1 MEIIFP
7 DHYYFHYTAPNAD
20 EFIDR
25 LECEYKIDNT
35 DFPWVRDCNVD
46 VIRLGWQ
53 EYFGFLTPSLDL
65 LTKDIGGNITY
76 SLCDPWLNLYKKGG
90 FQEVHDHKDA
100 DIASVSAGAD
110 VGNFAP
116 TTGIPPGIVYTHLRV
131 TISRTFT
138 VTASISVGAGLC
150 RTDGGDNATAT
161 QMTVGATSG
170 TAVAETMYLVNAG
183 SYGASDG
190 TRDGDVGSSNLD
202 IDYSSPSSA
211 KSMTVSGDTAVMTYE
226 LTSPYQKTLR
236 APVIKV
242 KFNTSTAVGVED
254 TACSMWV
261 NEPSV
266 TISLQ

>member
-1 MEIIFP
+1 MKKLFFILLFTFFIIERG
-7 DHYYFHYTAPNAD
+7 YTASD
-20 EFIDR
+20 EGQPTQYQVTMKKVE
-25 LECEYKIDNT
+25 LCT
-35 DFPWVRDCNVD
+35 DLACTAPYVVGERDM
-46 VIRLGWQ
+46 
-53 EYFGFLTPSLDL
+53 
-65 LTKDIGGNITY
+65 
-76 SLCDPWLNLYKKGG
+76 
-90 FQEVHDHKDA
+90 DA

-138 VTASISVGAGLC
+138 ITASISVDGGLC

-161 QMTVGATSG
+161 QMTVGASSG

-190 TRDGDVGSSNLD
+190 TRDGAVGSSNID

-211 KSMTVSGDTAVMTYE
+211 KSMTVSGDNAVMTYE

-242 KFNTSTAVGVED
+242 KFNTATAVGVED
-254 TACSMWV
+254 TACSMWI
-261 NEPSV
+261 NEPTVSI
-266 TISLQ
+266 TLQ

>member
-1 MEIIFP
+1 MKKIFFILLFTFFIIERG
-7 DHYYFHYTAPNAD
+7 YTASD
-20 EFIDR
+20 EGQPTQYQVTMKKVE
-25 LECEYKIDNT
+25 LCT
-35 DFPWVRDCNVD
+35 DLACTAPYVVGERDM
-46 VIRLGWQ
+46 
-53 EYFGFLTPSLDL
+53 
-65 LTKDIGGNITY
+65 
-76 SLCDPWLNLYKKGG
+76 
-90 FQEVHDHKDA
+90 DA
-100 DIASVSAGAD
+100 DIASVSAGED

-138 VTASISVGAGLC
+138 ITASISVDGGLC

-161 QMTVGATSG
+161 QMTVGASSG

-190 TRDGDVGSSNLD
+190 TRDGAVGSSNID

-211 KSMTVSGDTAVMTYE
+211 KSMTVSGDNAVMTYE

-242 KFNTSTAVGVED
+242 KFNTATAVGVED
-254 TACSMWV
+254 TACSMWI
-261 NEPSV
+261 NEPTVSI
-266 TISLQ
+266 TLQ

>member
-1 MEIIFP
+1 MKKIFFILLFTFFIIERG
-7 DHYYFHYTAPNAD
+7 YTASD
-20 EFIDR
+20 EGQPTQYQVTMKKVE
-25 LECEYKIDNT
+25 LCT
-35 DFPWVRDCNVD
+35 DLACTAPYVVGERDM
-46 VIRLGWQ
+46 
-53 EYFGFLTPSLDL
+53 
-65 LTKDIGGNITY
+65 
-76 SLCDPWLNLYKKGG
+76 
-90 FQEVHDHKDA
+90 DA
-100 DIASVSAGAD
+100 DIASVSAGTD

-138 VTASISVGAGLC
+138 ITASISVDGGLC

-161 QMTVGATSG
+161 QMTVGASSG

-190 TRDGDVGSSNLD
+190 TRDGAVGSSNID

-211 KSMTVSGDTAVMTYE
+211 KSMTVSGDNAVMTYE

-242 KFNTSTAVGVED
+242 KFNTATAVGVED
-254 TACSMWV
+254 TACSMWI
-261 NEPSV
+261 NEPTVSI
-266 TISLQ
+266 TLQ

>member
-1 MEIIFP
+1 M
-7 DHYYFHYTAPNAD
+7 
-20 EFIDR
+20 
-25 LECEYKIDNT
+25 
-35 DFPWVRDCNVD
+35 
-46 VIRLGWQ
+46 VIRNMKRIFFILLFTFFIIERGYSAEDEGQPTQYQVTMKKVELCTDLACSTTFTLG
-53 EYFGFLTPSLDL
+53 ERDM
-65 LTKDIGGNITY
+65 
-76 SLCDPWLNLYKKGG
+76 
-90 FQEVHDHKDA
+90 DA

-110 VGNFAP
+110 VGAYAP

-138 VTASISVGAGLC
+138 ITASISVDGGLC

-161 QMTVGATSG
+161 QMTVGASSG

-190 TRDGDVGSSNLD
+190 TRDGAVGSSNLD

-211 KSMTVSGDTAVMTYE
+211 KAMTVSGDNAVMTYE
-226 LTSPYQKTLR
+226 LSSPYQKTLR

-254 TACSMWV
+254 TACSMWI

>member
-1 MEIIFP
+1 MKKIIILLFT
-7 DHYYFHYTAPNAD
+7 FFIVERGYTASDQGQPTQYQVTMKKV
-20 EFIDR
+20 E
-25 LECEYKIDNT
+25 LCT
-35 DFPWVRDCNVD
+35 DLACTSPYVVGERDM
-46 VIRLGWQ
+46 
-53 EYFGFLTPSLDL
+53 
-65 LTKDIGGNITY
+65 
-76 SLCDPWLNLYKKGG
+76 
-90 FQEVHDHKDA
+90 DA

-138 VTASISVGAGLC
+138 ITASISVDGGLC

-161 QMTVGATSG
+161 QMTVGASSG

-190 TRDGDVGSSNLD
+190 TRDGAVGSSNID

-211 KSMTVSGDTAVMTYE
+211 KSMTVSGDNAVMTYE
-226 LTSPYQKTLR
+226 LASPYQKTLR

-254 TACSMWV
+254 TACSMWI

-266 TISLQ
+266 TIALQ

>member
-1 MEIIFP
+1 MKKIFFILLFTFLIFEQGFAADATGEP
-7 DHYYFHYTAPNAD
+7 TKYQVTMKKVELCTDLACSTTYTLG
-20 EFIDR
+20 E
-25 LECEYKIDNT
+25 
-35 DFPWVRDCNVD
+35 RDM
-46 VIRLGWQ
+46 
-53 EYFGFLTPSLDL
+53 
-65 LTKDIGGNITY
+65 
-76 SLCDPWLNLYKKGG
+76 
-90 FQEVHDHKDA
+90 DA

-110 VGNFAP
+110 VGAYAP
-116 TTGIPPGIVYTHLRV
+116 TTGIPPGIVYSHLRV
-131 TISRTFT
+131 TISRTFSI
-138 VTASISVGAGLC
+138 TASISVGAGLC
-150 RTDGGDNATAT
+150 RTDGGNNANAT
-161 QMTVGATSG
+161 QMTVGASSG

-211 KSMTVSGDTAVMTYE
+211 KTMTVSGDNAVMTYE
-226 LTSPYQKTLR
+226 LTKPYQKTLR

>member
-1 MEIIFP
+1 MKKIFFILLFTFFIIERGYAASDEGQP
-7 DHYYFHYTAPNAD
+7 TQYQVTMKKVELCTDLACTAPYVVG
-20 EFIDR
+20 E
-25 LECEYKIDNT
+25 
-35 DFPWVRDCNVD
+35 RDM
-46 VIRLGWQ
+46 
-53 EYFGFLTPSLDL
+53 
-65 LTKDIGGNITY
+65 
-76 SLCDPWLNLYKKGG
+76 
-90 FQEVHDHKDA
+90 DA

-138 VTASISVGAGLC
+138 ITASISVDGGLC

-161 QMTVGATSG
+161 QMTVGASSG

-190 TRDGDVGSSNLD
+190 TRDGAVGSSNID

-211 KSMTVSGDTAVMTYE
+211 KSMTVSGDNAVMTYE

-242 KFNTSTAVGVED
+242 KFNTATAIGVED
-254 TACSMWV
+254 TACSMYI

>member
-1 MEIIFP
+1 MKKIFFILLFTFFIIERG
-7 DHYYFHYTAPNAD
+7 YTASD
-20 EFIDR
+20 EGQPTQYQVTMKKVE
-25 LECEYKIDNT
+25 LCT
-35 DFPWVRDCNVD
+35 DLACTAPYVVGERDMN
-46 VIRLGWQ
+46 
-53 EYFGFLTPSLDL
+53 
-65 LTKDIGGNITY
+65 
-76 SLCDPWLNLYKKGG
+76 
-90 FQEVHDHKDA
+90 A

-138 VTASISVGAGLC
+138 ITASISVDGGLC

-161 QMTVGATSG
+161 QMTVGASSG

-190 TRDGDVGSSNLD
+190 TRDGAVGSSNID

-211 KSMTVSGDTAVMTYE
+211 KSMTVSGDNAVMTYE

-242 KFNTSTAVGVED
+242 KFNTATAVGVED
-254 TACSMWV
+254 TACSMWI
-261 NEPSV
+261 NEPTVSI
-266 TISLQ
+266 TLQ

>member
-1 MEIIFP
+1 MGTHNNMKKIFFILLFTFFIIERG
-7 DHYYFHYTAPNAD
+7 YTASD
-20 EFIDR
+20 EGQPTQYQVTMKKVE
-25 LECEYKIDNT
+25 LCT
-35 DFPWVRDCNVD
+35 DLACTAPYVVGERDM
-46 VIRLGWQ
+46 
-53 EYFGFLTPSLDL
+53 
-65 LTKDIGGNITY
+65 
-76 SLCDPWLNLYKKGG
+76 
-90 FQEVHDHKDA
+90 DA
-100 DIASVSAGAD
+100 DIASVSAGTD

-138 VTASISVGAGLC
+138 ITASISVDGGLC

-161 QMTVGATSG
+161 QMTVGASSG

-190 TRDGDVGSSNLD
+190 TRDGAVGSSNID

-211 KSMTVSGDTAVMTYE
+211 KTMTVSGDNAVMTYE

-254 TACSMWV
+254 TACSMYI

>member
-1 MEIIFP
+1 MKKVFFILLFTFFIIERG
-7 DHYYFHYTAPNAD
+7 YTASD
-20 EFIDR
+20 EGQPTQYQVTMKKVE
-25 LECEYKIDNT
+25 LCT
-35 DFPWVRDCNVD
+35 DLACTAPYVVGERDM
-46 VIRLGWQ
+46 
-53 EYFGFLTPSLDL
+53 
-65 LTKDIGGNITY
+65 
-76 SLCDPWLNLYKKGG
+76 
-90 FQEVHDHKDA
+90 DA

-138 VTASISVGAGLC
+138 ITASISVDGGLC

-161 QMTVGATSG
+161 QMTVGASSG

-190 TRDGDVGSSNLD
+190 TRDGAVGSSNID

-211 KSMTVSGDTAVMTYE
+211 KSMTVSGDNAVMTYE

-242 KFNTSTAVGVED
+242 KFNTATAVGVED
-254 TACSMWV
+254 TACSMWI
-261 NEPSV
+261 NEPTVSI
-266 TISLQ
+266 TLQ